1 MIKVLKRYLAG
12 ELPTAVYWAVGLTC
26 PILIPLFMMD
36 VVHDWVV
43 MGMRRQV
50 LLELGALPQIAAGGA
65 GLVLAVG
72 FGIAVCWGIL
82 KKLHRSHERPTTMT
96 DKNLPPEQDDVLEYL
111 FEELRH
117 IDFTNQ
123 PGLTKQQLEERPPQ
137 KGVKGPTLHY
147 TGRGH
152 QGERDAD
159 E

>member
-1 MIKVLKRYLAG
+1 MGHPEKA
-12 ELPTAVYWAVGLTC
+12 TQ
-26 PILIPLFMMD
+26 IP
-36 VVHDWVV
+36 
-43 MGMRRQV
+43 Q
-50 LLELGALPQIAAGGA
+50 E
-65 GLVLAVG
+65 
-72 FGIAVCWGIL
+72 
-82 KKLHRSHERPTTMT
+82 ENTMT

-123 PGLTKQQLEERPPQ
+123 PGLTKQQLDERPPQ